1 MGRIGSYRE
10 RRFRNGSSACVE
22 ATGRRF
28 RESSGTRT
36 PRGGTAAKRD
46 SHRLMQSGA
55 PRSKPNPRL
64 GTVARGVHYVIV
76 RQAPHH
82 LSRSDPVIPSH
93 TIAFNQQKLRSA
105 LRRAAQQD
113 AALTY
118 GFVIHARRRGTR
130 AALGVITLGG
140 ESLVL
145 TSGLI
150 AGLAGLPLRLFGS
163 APISLQQGSAA
174 GGLERDPTRP
184 DIPLASVMMQ
194 VEGVNNPAAARQR
207 VEVEAKVI
215 ADSLVQPLVV
225 LTSTRPASWPR

>member
-1 MGRIGSYRE
+1 
-10 RRFRNGSSACVE
+10 
-22 ATGRRF
+22 
-28 RESSGTRT
+28 
-36 PRGGTAAKRD
+36 
-46 SHRLMQSGA
+46 
-55 PRSKPNPRL
+55 
-64 GTVARGVHYVIV
+64 V

-194 VEGVNNPAAARQR
+194 VEGVNNPTAARQR